1 MLLHVITC
9 NYTLLRPFRELSF
22 FSQHVIK
29 SGCCLDVTMCSQ
41 CKWSAAKKC
50 FYILNLDEFWMFCLN
65 SPQKLTKRIIWI
77 SQPCL
82 TYKLLSNDND
92 HVVQQLEKRL
102 LLPHR
107 RPKTHPEPA
116 EVSSPLLCEGGKL
129 SLFAPTLWEGMQ
141 PKPQILFSSLV
152 FPSFCC

>member
-1 MLLHVITC
+1 
-9 NYTLLRPFRELSF
+9 
-22 FSQHVIK
+22 
-29 SGCCLDVTMCSQ
+29 
-41 CKWSAAKKC
+41 
-50 FYILNLDEFWMFCLN
+50 MFCLN

-116 EVSSPLLCEGGKL
+116 EVSSPLLCEWG
-129 SLFAPTLWEGMQ
+129 TLPLCPDFVRGDAAKTSNFIEFTG
-141 PKPQILFSSLV
+141 
-152 FPSFCC
+152 FPIVLLLAHVPAGRKRF

>member
-1 MLLHVITC
+1 
-9 NYTLLRPFRELSF
+9 
-22 FSQHVIK
+22 
-29 SGCCLDVTMCSQ
+29 
-41 CKWSAAKKC
+41 
-50 FYILNLDEFWMFCLN
+50 MFCLN

-116 EVSSPLLCEGGKL
+116 EVSHPLLCEGGGNSPSLPRLCERGCSQNLKFYLVHWFSHRSVASPCPSWSEEILIRRFAREKRFKL
-129 SLFAPTLWEGMQ
+129 VPG
-141 PKPQILFSSLV
+141 IV
-152 FPSFCC
+152 II